1 MHIGV
6 LGINHKS
13 ADLGLRES
21 VARACQK
28 LYPRGN
34 TVLLS
39 TCNRTEIYFSDPDLV
54 SFHGE
59 ALHALQAEISGSFEH
74 ALYAYFGRDCFFHLA
89 CVTAGLDSVVLAESD
104 IQRQVKVAYAQA
116 ASLQKL
122 PSALHFLFQ
131 KCLKIGKRAR
141 SYAPLFKMSLSLEQI
156 IYQLIGNLFVE
167 ASSVLFVGNSEVN
180 RKIIRLFVRRGLR
193 KISLATRTPHA
204 AESFALDHGI
214 SLGDT
219 GLIEKWGEFDVVI
232 SGTNHGDYVI
242 RPAVRSS
249 EFSSASFS
257 PQRVARS
264 CKLFEF
270 AAISAT
276 LLGQKTS
283 PPRFTEPNGAP
294 YIKNVSGVLQTRLIL
309 DLSVPRSI
317 DPALNRHP
325 SLTLLNMEQ
334 LGRFAEGTR
343 QNQWR
348 EVLET
353 KAQISE
359 AVARTVASYEKKVSP
374 YAYC

>member
-1 MHIGV
+1 MKIGV

-13 ADLGLRES
+13 AELGLRES

-39 TCNRTEIYFSDPDLV
+39 TCNRTEVYFSDPDLV

-74 ALYAYFGRDCFFHLA
+74 ALYVYFGKDCFFHLA

-131 KCLKIGKRAR
+131 KCLKIGKMVR

-156 IYQLIGNLFVE
+156 IYQLIGNLFVKDL
-167 ASSVLFVGNSEVN
+167 SILFIGHSEVN
-180 RKIIRLFVRRGLR
+180 RKIIRFFVRRGLR
-193 KISLATRTPHA
+193 KISLATRTPHT

-214 SLGDT
+214 SLGDM
-219 GLIEKWGEFDVVI
+219 GLIKKWGEFDVVV
-232 SGTNHGDYVI
+232 SGTNHGDYI
-242 RPAVRSS
+242 
-249 EFSSASFS
+249 
-257 PQRVARS
+257 
-264 CKLFEF
+264 
-270 AAISAT
+270 
-276 LLGQKTS
+276 
-283 PPRFTEPNGAP
+283 
-294 YIKNVSGVLQTRLIL
+294 IKNISSVLQTRLVL

-325 SLTLLNMEQ
+325 SLTVLNMEQ

-348 EVLET
+348 DVLEA

-359 AVARTVASYEKKVSP
+359 AVARTAASYEKKISS